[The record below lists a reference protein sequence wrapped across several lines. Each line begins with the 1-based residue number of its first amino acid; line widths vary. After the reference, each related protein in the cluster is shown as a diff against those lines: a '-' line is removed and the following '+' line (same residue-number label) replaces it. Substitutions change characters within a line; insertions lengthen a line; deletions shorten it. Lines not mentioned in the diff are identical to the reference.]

1 MKLAAFRTCLER
13 LSFFLWI
20 AFTIFSISLAGIGL
34 EGIVL
39 GLFLLMAS
47 STAPIHF
54 PFTTVMAGILGIL
67 LSIFWRQVGINHF
80 HYLVYDAVTLP
91 GEEAGTPSSVLQ
103 ELIREV
109 EISAGNAR
117 TDARARAK
125 AWLLNH
131 AAVLD
136 KEDIELA
143 RIHFGYMLPAGWGT
157 QVAS

>member
-47 STAPIHF
+47 STGPIHF
-54 PFTTVMAGILGIL
+54 PFATVLAGVLGIS

-80 HYLVYDAVTLP
+80 HYLVYDSVTLP
-91 GEEAGTPSSVLQ
+91 GEEAETPSSVLHA
-103 ELIREV
+103 LIHEV

-125 AWLLNH
+125 AWLLGH
-131 AAVLD
+131 AAALD
-136 KEDIELA
+136 EEDIELA
-143 RIHFGYMLPAGWGT
+143 RTHFGYLLPAGWGT
-157 QVAS
+157 